1 MNVRDEVAAGYP
13 AKVRPLAR
21 GMGVSASLIYE
32 MISRGE
38 IEARRIGQRRL
49 VVPNEVARRLL
60 DMKSEPSAV

>member
-1 MNVRDEVAAGYP
+1 MNVRDEVAAGHP

-21 GMGVSASLIYE
+21 EAKVSSSLIYD

-49 VVPNEVARRLL
+49 VITNKAARKLL
-60 DMKSEPSAV
+60 GIEEATHA